1 MRISVIMPVCLT
13 PYESTPEP
21 NTDQFVIK
29 SAPDPERK
37 FIRAVDSFCYQTF
50 KDCELIII
58 ADGSERAKEIYEQ
71 YYKDIPNI
79 HFKLIP
85 KQDHYSGVVRNTGL
99 KMAKGEIICYLDHD
113 DMFGNDHLKIIS
125 DNFNTYAL
133 DWIYYDDYIADGEV
147 VLPREVRPEICM
159 IGTSTISHKRKV
171 KVKWGNK
178 YGHDWYMIEK
188 YLLPLE
194 KRKKITIP
202 LYYVCHN
209 SNINVNPNRW

>member
-1 MRISVIMPVCLT
+1 MRISVIMPVNLS
-13 PYESTPEP
+13 PYQSVPEP
-21 NTDQFVIK
+21 NTDQFIIS

-37 FIRAVDSFCYQTF
+37 FIRAVDSFLYQTF

-58 ADGSERAKEIYEQ
+58 ADGSKRAEEIYLQ

-79 HFKLIP
+79 RFKLID
-85 KQDHYSGVVRNTGL
+85 KQATYSGVVRQTGI

-133 DWIYYDDYIADGEV
+133 DWVFYDDYIASGEV
-147 VLPREVRPEICM
+147 VLVREVAPEICK
-159 IGTSTISHKRKV
+159 IGTSSIAHRRNI
-171 KVKWGNK
+171 KVKWGNN

-188 YLLPLE
+188 YLLPLHGA
-194 KRKKITIP
+194 KITIP

-209 SNINVNPNRW
+209 SDINVNSNR